1 MLLKQQ
7 EEELRHLRAELE
19 ASKKSLAE
27 EGSQRT
33 AAERRAEQA
42 RSATTTSSTST
53 TITTLTSASAAPSR
67 RSCS

>member
-19 ASKKSLAE
+19 ASKKSLA
-27 EGSQRT
+27 
-33 AAERRAEQA
+33 RRD
-42 RSATTTSSTST
+42 RSAPPP
-53 TITTLTSASAAPSR
+53 SAAPSR